1 MTAVLINLLLPLL
14 AIVTL
19 LAAFFYL
26 LKALAQRQRINRQ
39 VYSVAQVET
48 RRAMKIGFL
57 RAIVVALV
65 AAMLLFAWGVLRAIG
80 TWPLLPE
87 PTPTLTLLPTSSSTP
102 TVAPDVTPA
111 PIETISL
118 PLTPAAAETAVAT
131 PTATATATATATP
144 TITPTPQPA
153 TAVVSS
159 GVGVWLRAAPSTDGE
174 QLEWLLDDT
183 ILTLLPG
190 YETGS
195 DFDWQQ
201 VRAPSGKEGWV
212 AVPFI
217 RYLGTEE

>member
-1 MTAVLINLLLPLL
+1 MTAVFINILLPLL

-26 LKALAQRQRINRQ
+26 LKALGQRRRINRQ
-39 VYSVAQVET
+39 VYSVGQVEM

-57 RAIVVALV
+57 RAIVIAFAAAL
-65 AAMLLFAWGVLRAIG
+65 LLFAWGVMRATG

-87 PTPTLTLLPTSSSTP
+87 PTPMP
-102 TVAPDVTPA
+102 TVAPTNTPTPTLSPDVTPA
-111 PIETISL
+111 PAETMSL
-118 PLTPAAAETAVAT
+118 TLTPGAMETTVAT
-131 PTATATATATATP
+131 PTATATATPTP
-144 TITPTPQPA
+144 TVTPTPPPA

-159 GVGVWLRAAPSTDGE
+159 GVGVWLRAAPSTGGE
-174 QLEWLLDDT
+174 QLEWLLDET
-183 ILTLLPG
+183 VLTLLPG

-201 VRAPSGKEGWV
+201 VRAPSGREGWV

-217 RYLGTEE
+217 RYLTPEQ

>member
-1 MTAVLINLLLPLL
+1 MTAVFINILLPLL
-14 AIVTL
+14 ATVTL

-26 LKALAQRQRINRQ
+26 LKALEQRRRINRQ
-39 VYSVAQVET
+39 VYSVGQVET

-57 RAIVVALV
+57 RAIVIAFAAAL
-65 AAMLLFAWGVLRAIG
+65 LLFAWGVMSATG

-87 PTPTLTLLPTSSSTP
+87 LTPMPTLAPANTSTPTLSPE
-102 TVAPDVTPA
+102 VTPV
-111 PIETISL
+111 PLETISL
-118 PLTPAAAETAVAT
+118 SLTPAATETAVAT
-131 PTATATATATATP
+131 PTPIATATP
-144 TITPTPQPA
+144 TPTVTPTPQPA

-159 GVGVWLRAAPSTDGE
+159 GVGVWLRATPSTAGE

-201 VRAPSGKEGWV
+201 VRAPSGREGWV

-217 RYLGTEE
+217 RYLTPEE